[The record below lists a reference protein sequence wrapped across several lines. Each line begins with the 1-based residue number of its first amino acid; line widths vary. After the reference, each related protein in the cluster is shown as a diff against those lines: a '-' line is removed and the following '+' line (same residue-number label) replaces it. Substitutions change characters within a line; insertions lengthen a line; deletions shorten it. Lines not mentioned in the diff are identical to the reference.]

1 MKEKTSMKEKTIAGR
16 FIGKFAHGL
25 RDWIEVVLPTISFII
40 LFLSFV
46 YSIFARYI
54 FNRPPAWG
62 TEVQVASYIWT
73 VLLAA
78 CYVRRLDKHV
88 KFTMFYDLFS
98 TKGQRVIRI
107 ARNLLMGTTYMILL
121 PYSVKYIVRYRTMS
135 PSFRIPVKYYFAP
148 IIILVLGVMMYSFI
162 DVYKD
167 IKSIVQE
174 REQDIQP
181 TGEGFKK

>member
-1 MKEKTSMKEKTIAGR
+1 MKEKTIAGQ
-16 FIGKFAHGL
+16 FIGKIALGL
-25 RDWIEVVLPTISFII
+25 RNLVEIVLPTMAFVV

-98 TKGQRVIRI
+98 PKAQRIIRI

-121 PYSVKYIVRYRTMS
+121 PYSIRYIVRYRTMS

-148 IIILVLGVMMYSFI
+148 IIILVFGVMMYSLT

-167 IKSIVQE
+167 IKAIIKE
-174 REQDIQP
+174 RGQGVQP
-181 TGEGFKK
+181 TEEGMKK